1 MSTGQD
7 ALPEL
12 RLIGVASAL
21 GAPGPGSEA
30 GPAALV
36 ALGITAAPLRA
47 GMSAKWETTLAP
59 HHEKHEKRWPALT
72 DLCGRLADATAA
84 VIAAGKLPVILGGDH
99 AMAAGTWRGVA
110 RAMKKP
116 LGLVWIDAHLDAHT
130 PETSPSEN
138 PHGMPLAA
146 LLGVDVAGLE
156 TIPGPVLDPQRIAVV
171 GARSWEDDE
180 LRLLKAMGVRIFPMK
195 EIRLRGLPAVM
206 TDALALVR
214 REGASFGISV
224 DLDAIDPSQ
233 APGVATP
240 VTGGL
245 DAEQL
250 RQSLR
255 GLARHADCAAIEIA
269 EYDPGRDV
277 GHCTGRLV
285 VDLLEALC
293 LPDAKDLIDWENRH
307 GARNYAPL
315 PVVLTRGEGCWVWD
329 VDGHRYLDMMSAYSA
344 LSFGHAHP
352 RLVAALTSQA
362 KRLAVTSRAFHT
374 DRLPLF
380 LKRLTELTGYERA
393 LPVNTGL
400 EAVETALK
408 AARKWGHKVKGI
420 PDGKAEIIACDGN
433 FHGRSIAIIGLSSEA
448 QYRDGFGPFPPGLK
462 TIPYGVAEALESAI
476 TPYTAA
482 FLVEPIQGE
491 GGIVVPPAGYLAA
504 CARICRRHDVLLIA
518 DEVQTGL
525 GRTGRLLACEHEG
538 VRPDGV
544 ILGKALGGGLLPVSA
559 FLADDRVMRVFTPG
573 DHGSTFGGNPLAAAV
588 ALEALALLK
597 DEGLI
602 VHSMELG
609 IHLLA
614 RLKAMK
620 SPAIREVR
628 GCGLFAG
635 IELNSQLADARTF
648 CTHLLHQGVLSKDTH
663 STVVRLA
670 PPLIISREELDR
682 ALDAVNNV
690 ADELGGLL
698 GRAA

>member
-1 MSTGQD
+1 MSATQD
-7 ALPEL
+7 TLAEL

-21 GAPGPGSEA
+21 GAPGPGAEA
-30 GPAALV
+30 GPAALA
-36 ALGITAAPLRA
+36 ALGIGAAPFRAGLRA
-47 GMSAKWETTLAP
+47 KWQTTLVP
-59 HHEKHEKRWPALT
+59 GREKRWSALMG
-72 DLCGRLADATAA
+72 LCNRLADATAA
-84 VIAAGKLPVILGGDH
+84 AVAAGKLPVVLGGDH

-130 PETSPSEN
+130 PDTSPSGN

-146 LLGVDVAGLE
+146 LLGGSVAGLE
-156 TIPGPVLDPQRIAVV
+156 AIAGPVLDPQRVAVV

-180 LRLLKAMGVRIFPMK
+180 LRLLKALGVRIFPMS
-195 EIRLRGLPAVM
+195 EIHSRGLPAVM

-214 REGASFGISV
+214 RDGASFGISI

-233 APGVATP
+233 APAVATP

-293 LPDAKDLIDWENRH
+293 LPGAEQLMVWENH
-307 GARNYAPL
+307 YGARNYAPL
-315 PVVLTRGEGCWVWD
+315 PVVLTRGVGCWVWD

-420 PDGKAEIIACDGN
+420 AEGQAEIIACEGN
-433 FHGRSIAIIGLSSEA
+433 FHGRSIAIVGLSSEA

-462 TIPYGVAEALESAI
+462 TIPYGDAAALEAAI
-476 TPYTAA
+476 TPNTAA

-491 GGIVVPPAGYLAA
+491 GGIVLPPAGYLAA

-559 FLADDRVMRVFTPG
+559 FLADDRVMRVFSPG

-588 ALEALALLK
+588 ALEALALLE
-597 DEGLI
+597 DEAL
-602 VHSMELG
+602 VAHSMELG
-609 IHLLA
+609 VHLLA

-635 IELNSQLADARTF
+635 IELNPQLVDARSF
-648 CTHLLHQGVLSKDTH
+648 CMHLLRHGVLSKDTH

-670 PPLIISREELDR
+670 PALIISRDEVDQ
-682 ALDAVNNV
+682 ALNV
-690 ADELGGLL
+690 IDSVANELGGRL